1 MHMSKNMS
9 EDGLN
14 QLMLNEG
21 KKKKRSSIGPSKL
34 WLINFILNE
43 FKGGGQIKQAIG
55 TVHW

>member
-1 MHMSKNMS
+1 MSKNIL

-21 KKKKRSSIGPSKL
+21 KEKKHSSIGLSKL
-34 WLINFILNE
+34 WLLNFILNE

-55 TVHW
+55 IVHW

>member
-1 MHMSKNMS
+1 MSKNIS

-21 KKKKRSSIGPSKL
+21 KEKKRSSIGPSKL
-34 WLINFILNE
+34 WLLNFILNE

-55 TVHW
+55 IVHW